1 MENGFLNARKF
12 EFTVP
17 SGYKY
22 VIREQNGADDDILS
36 NPVEAR
42 TLRNISRFIAA
53 IVVSNDYTQN
63 GKLTVDDAHQLP
75 VLDKYCIM
83 FNSRMFSMGETV
95 EFEHDWGDGGG
106 AILYAQDLKEFLFDY
121 GVPPT
126 EEELLEKPL
135 AIPYYP
141 NGKKVKDIEFTTS
154 YSNKFKF
161 DVLTGEG
168 ESYIANL
175 PDDKRTKNQE
185 LVARNLHL
193 EVDGKWEKVTN
204 FRMFSVKEMAEI
216 RKEVYS
222 CDPDFSG
229 NTEVENPRTGEK
241 GSVNLLAIKGFFY
254 PGEM

>member
-1 MENGFLNARKF
+1 MENDFLNARKL

-53 IVVSNDYTQN
+53 IVVSTDYTQN

-135 AIPYYP
+135 ANPYYP